1 MMSLSTE
8 FLRLSLFLFLPSQY
22 NVTSHV
28 SNPNKSSLET
38 LPFLDHF
45 SLVTTQTI
53 RIIYTRLTLQEIWVT
68 MADTPAHSV
77 VNGGKIV

>member
-22 NVTSHV
+22 IVTSHV
-28 SNPNKSSLET
+28 SNANKSLLET

-45 SLVTTQTI
+45 YLITTQTI
-53 RIIYTRLTLQEIWVT
+53 QMIYTRLTLQEIWVKI
-68 MADTPAHSV
+68 ADTPAHSV
-77 VNGGKIV
+77 VNAGKIV